1 MKNKRLQ
8 YFIIVLIV
16 IATGIISRKI
26 SFIPLFI
33 GDLLYAVMIYFILR
47 MILIKIP
54 IIQTAIFSLAFCFF
68 IECFQLYQAQWIIE
82 IRKTFLGHHIL
93 GAGFLWSDL
102 LAYFFGTMMALTFDV
117 KIKK

>member
-16 IATGIISRKI
+16 ITSGIISRKI
-26 SFIPLFI
+26 PMIPLFI
-33 GDLLYAVMIYFILR
+33 GDVLYAVMVYFIIR
-47 MILIKIP
+47 MLFLKLLPIKTALTSLVLCFLIE
-54 IIQTAIFSLAFCFF
+54 FS
-68 IECFQLYQAQWIIE
+68 QLYQANWIIE

-93 GAGFLWSDL
+93 GQEFLWSDL
-102 LAYFFGTMMALTFDV
+102 MAYIFGIAMAFLLDK

>member
-8 YFIIVLIV
+8 YFIIVLII
-16 IATGIISRKI
+16 IASGIICRKI

-33 GDLLYAVMIYFILR
+33 GDLLYAVMIYFVFRILF
-47 MILIKIP
+47 LNNKL
-54 IIQTAIFSLAFCFF
+54 IQTAIYSLIFCIL

-82 IRKTFLGHHIL
+82 IRKTFLGHYIL
-93 GAGFLWSDL
+93 GEGFLWSDL
-102 LAYFFGTMMALTFDV
+102 LAYFFGTVIVFLFDW